1 MKNMKKT
8 KNRKIVLKVSMK
20 KLTFKMVELIN
31 NKCIKF
37 QKEYTHYTIRQHQ
50 KPTKN
55 PSRPVLSNFLAK
67 KNKAMVFQALPKDM
81 KGWKYLWFLSIGNLP
96 QFPGDRSLTDHIVL

>member
-1 MKNMKKT
+1 MKNMKKNN
-8 KNRKIVLKVSMK
+8 KKIVLKVSMK
-20 KLTFKMVELIN
+20 KLTFKVVELIN

-37 QKEYTHYTIRQHQ
+37 QKDYTHYTIGQHQ

-55 PSRPVLSNFLAK
+55 TSRRVMSNFLAK

-81 KGWKYLWFLSIGNLP
+81 ILSIGNLP
-96 QFPGDRSLTDHIVL
+96 QFPGNRSMTDHIVL

>member
-1 MKNMKKT
+1 
-8 KNRKIVLKVSMK
+8 MK
-20 KLTFKMVELIN
+20 KLTFKILELIN

-67 KNKAMVFQALPKDM
+67 KNKAMVFQAYEGLEIPPVSLN
-81 KGWKYLWFLSIGNLP
+81 WKSTTVS
-96 QFPGDRSLTDHIVL
+96 R